1 MSQPLTGSDLAELAV
16 LAGRMADAASLV
28 TQRYFRAPVTIE
40 AKSDSSPVTEA
51 DREAESA
58 MREILRIECPE
69 HGIYGEEHGQTG
81 TDGEFVWVLDPI
93 DGTKSFVIGK
103 PLFGTLIALAHNGKP
118 VLGVIDCPIL
128 GERWVGLDGLSTTLN
143 KKAVSTRFCG
153 RLADA
158 WLASTA
164 PDMFEVKDQ
173 ENFDKLRGD
182 VRHTV
187 WGGDCHSYGLLAA
200 GTLDLVVEA
209 TMKPYDFM
217 ALVPIVNGAGG
228 KITDWEGN
236 PLGFGSDGRV
246 LAAGDPRLHETVLKI
261 LGG

>member
-1 MSQPLTGSDLAELAV
+1 MTQLLTASDLKELAG

-40 AKSDSSPVTEA
+40 AKTDTSPVTVA
-51 DREAESA
+51 DREAEAA
-58 MREILRIECPE
+58 MREILRIECPD
-69 HGIYGEEHGQTG
+69 HGVYGEEHGQER
-81 TDGEFVWVLDPI
+81 TDSEFVWVLDPI

-103 PLFGTLIALAHNGKP
+103 PLFGTLIALAHNGRP

-128 GERWVGLDGLSTTLN
+128 GERWIGLDGLSTTLN

-164 PDMFEVKDQ
+164 PDLFEAPDQ
-173 ENFDKLRGD
+173 TRFDRLRGE

-209 TMKPYDFM
+209 TMKPYDYM
-217 ALVPIVNGAGG
+217 ALVPVISGAGG

-236 PLGFGSDGRV
+236 ALGFESDGRV
-246 LAAGDPRLHETVLKI
+246 LAAGDPRLHEMVAKI
-261 LGG
+261 LTA